1 MEKTRRE
8 MMEYCK
14 NGCPKPP
21 HWTQDEFDEYYRS
34 LSDKELKEIH
44 EENVNNEIEAK
55 NEFN

>member
-1 MEKTRRE
+1 
-8 MMEYCK
+8 MEYCK